1 MPSLNRLSEG
11 PLPRF
16 RCKSDLSQPIR
27 LGVSRLDGFNIDEVW
42 DYMLKPITGLQCAI
56 LVAEHQQELIP
67 WVDKYVVRVMCCGSE
82 RRARSARWLRL
93 WFLILAPCSH
103 ACVLTICRYN
113 SFLIC
118 LGMVRPVQVDG
129 IWDKNHLAYN
139 KYMASLLPRSMY
151 YRLQRLLRTDVTDLL
166 EECNSVWSA
175 AWHIG
180 GAVCG
185 DEAIVPHTGG
195 RCMGPWQYIARKPH
209 ATGIKLYILGDN
221 TRGGTLWTSTSRRV
235 RRFRSCAGNFDA
247 KRIVGLWS
255 RLISPGTVFMADT
268 FFGSHAMAQDLSARG
283 TPYLMLIKK
292 DKRDAGLT
300 KAKQSTQ
307 EGDCARAIVDGTYEP
322 CVYKNPKVGHKPP
335 KIIPFLTNCGYG
347 VDDPARDRRGNN
359 LPAVVAK
366 YREVSRA
373 VDGADQM
380 VLQMR
385 QITRSHDVRAFM
397 LRYAAGNAFATCK
410 AWGLVDEKT
419 TMWEF
424 QWDILKRQYFAEP
437 DEPAARP
444 ESVVHAPVRHTQ
456 RKLCTYCGEG

>member
-1 MPSLNRLSEG
+1 
-11 PLPRF
+11 
-16 RCKSDLSQPIR
+16 
-27 LGVSRLDGFNIDEVW
+27 
-42 DYMLKPITGLQCAI
+42 MLKPITGLQCAI

-82 RRARSARWLRL
+82 RRARSAGWLRL
-93 WFLILAPCSH
+93 SFLILAPCSH

-118 LGMVRPVQVDG
+118 LGTVRPVQVDG
-129 IWDKNHLAYN
+129 IPDKKHLAYN
-139 KYMASLLPRSMY
+139 RYMASLLPRSMY
-151 YRLQRLLRTDVTDLL
+151 YRLQKLLRTDVTDLL

-175 AWHIG
+175 AWDIG

-195 RCMGPWQYIARKPH
+195 RCMGLRQYIARKPH
-209 ATGIKLYILGDN
+209 ASGIKLYVLADN
-221 TRGGTLWTSTSRRV
+221 TEGYVVDVYLYTGRRGRV
-235 RRFRSCAGNFDA
+235 RRFGSCAGNFDA

-255 RLISPGTVFMADT
+255 RLIPPGTVFVADS

-283 TPYLMLIKK
+283 TPYLVLVKK

-307 EGDCARAIVDGTYEP
+307 EGDCARAIVDGTYEL
-322 CVYKNPKVGHKPP
+322 CIYKNPKVRHKPP
-335 KIIPFLTNCGYG
+335 KIVPFLTNSWYG

-373 VDGADQM
+373 VDGANQM
-380 VLQMR
+380 ALQMR
-385 QITRSHDVRAFM
+385 QMGRQMTWSHAVRAFM
-397 LRYAAGNAFATCK
+397 LR
-410 AWGLVDEKT
+410 
-419 TMWEF
+419 
-424 QWDILKRQYFAEP
+424 
-437 DEPAARP
+437 
-444 ESVVHAPVRHTQ
+444 
-456 RKLCTYCGEG
+456 